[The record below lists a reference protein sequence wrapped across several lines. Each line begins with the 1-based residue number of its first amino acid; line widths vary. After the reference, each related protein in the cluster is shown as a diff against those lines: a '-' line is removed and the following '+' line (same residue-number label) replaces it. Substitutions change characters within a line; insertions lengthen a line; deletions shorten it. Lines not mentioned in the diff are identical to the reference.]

1 MLSPLCCT
9 KAKTYAKYLLA
20 ILLGLCSLWLV
31 WGLCLKFVSGATTIL
46 REQKHNNYLPL
57 PHFLVCNKQR
67 YNKDELAAMEL
78 PEDFFDNRYPNR
90 TMFSNMDSFPDLNAT
105 WQRATWPLVDF
116 EIDWRAYEG
125 MEVNIIKNFLKI

>member
-57 PHFLVCNKQR
+57 PQFLVCNKQR

-78 PEDFFDNRYPNR
+78 PEDFLDNRYPNR

-105 WQRATWPLVDF
+105 WQRGTWPLVDF
-116 EIDWRAYEG
+116 EIYWRAYEG
-125 MEVNIIKNFLKI
+125 MEVNYINNFMKI